1 MRYALEPVRDFS
13 ATPTLSNR
21 AAVLEQLGHHH
32 LDDLIRAA
40 TVGEL
45 WRRWYVT
52 VPAPEAMVEAVD
64 RRLAEQR
71 DGLSAPWAILI
82 PTTGQAVGMTSFH
95 SFDPANKRLELG
107 RTWFAADLHGSG
119 INAAVKILQL
129 ARAFEVLDVH
139 AVELRANWHNH
150 RSRQAIE
157 RLGAK
162 QDGVLRKHRIQ
173 PDGTVRDTVVYSI
186 TDDEWPAVKLALTD
200 RLHHRY
206 GPGVLEPTVWP
217 RRADEGRGMFTE
229 GS

>member
-21 AAVLEQLGHHH
+21 VVVLEQLGHHH
-32 LDDLIRAA
+32 LVELIRAA
-40 TVGEL
+40 AVDEL

-52 VPAPEAMVEAVD
+52 VPAPEAMVEDVD

-71 DGLSAPWAILI
+71 DGLSASWAILA
-82 PTTGQAVGMTSFH
+82 PATGRAVGMTSFH
-95 SFDPANKRLELG
+95 SFDPAHKRLEIG
-107 RTWFAADLHGSG
+107 RTWIAADLHGSG
-119 INAAVKILQL
+119 VNPAVKILQL
-129 ARAFEVLDVH
+129 ARAFEVLAVH

-150 RSRQAIE
+150 PSRQAIE

-186 TDDEWPAVKLALTD
+186 TDDEWPAVKLTLMD
-200 RLHHRY
+200 RLYRRY
-206 GPGVLEPTVWP
+206 GPEVLEPV
-217 RRADEGRGMFTE
+217 A
-229 GS
+229 

>member
-21 AAVLEQLGHHH
+21 VTVLEQLGHRH

-40 TVGEL
+40 TVDEL
-45 WRRWYVT
+45 WRRWCVA
-52 VPAPEAMVEAVD
+52 VPAPEAMVEDVD

-71 DGLSAPWAILI
+71 DGLSASWAILT
-82 PTTGQAVGMTSFH
+82 PATGRAVGTTSFH
-95 SFDPANKRLELG
+95 SFDPANKRLEIG

-119 INAAVKILQL
+119 LNAAVKLLQL

-173 PDGTVRDTVVYSI
+173 PDGTVRGTVVYSI
-186 TDDEWPAVKLALTD
+186 TDDEWPAVKLTLRD
-200 RLHHRY
+200 RLYRRY
-206 GPGVLEPTVWP
+206 GPGVLEPVV
-217 RRADEGRGMFTE
+217 
-229 GS
+229 